1 MQAKNLLKKN
11 TITVVDGRQ
20 EVIKAVGTPFKSL
33 TRIWCRHEADC
44 LSQLEELG
52 FTSAPKLISSTVDSF
67 TMEKIE
73 GTSLH
78 GRMPIDE
85 TFFIRLMDVISELHD
100 FGFAHG
106 NLRPNN
112 IIVKAGNEPALI
124 DFESCCRIPNPLF
137 LLARF
142 SDLAWLHWLWQS
154 RVVQSDPELV
164 RAKFPRYVLLAM
176 SVITPIGKLRVMA
189 MDARKRHRKSRRVS
203 S

>member
-1 MQAKNLLKKN
+1 MQAKNLLKWN
-11 TITVVDGRQ
+11 TITVVDGRH

-33 TRIWCRHEADC
+33 TRIWCRHEAEC

-67 TMEKIE
+67 TMEQIE
-73 GTSLH
+73 GKSLQ
-78 GRMPIDE
+78 GRKPIGE
-85 TFFIRLMDVISELHD
+85 TLFIRLMDVISELHG

-112 IIVKAGNEPALI
+112 IIIRAGNEPALI

-142 SDLAWLHWLWQS
+142 SDQAWLHWLWQS
-154 RVVQSDPELV
+154 RVVQSNPELV
-164 RAKFPRYVLLAM
+164 RAKFPRYILLAM

-189 MDARKRHRKSRRVS
+189 MDARKRLK
-203 S
+203 

>member
-1 MQAKNLLKKN
+1 VQAKNLLKKN

-33 TRIWCRHEADC
+33 TRIWCRHEAEC

-52 FTSAPKLISSTVDSF
+52 FASAPKLISSTVDSF

-78 GRMPIDE
+78 GRAPIDE
-85 TFFIRLMDVISELHD
+85 TLFIRLMDVISELHD

>member
-33 TRIWCRHEADC
+33 TRIWCRHEAEC

-85 TFFIRLMDVISELHD
+85 TLFIRLMDVIGELHD
-100 FGFAHG
+100 LGFAHG

-112 IIVKAGNEPALI
+112 IIIRAGNAPALI

-154 RVVQSDPELV
+154 RVVQSNPELV
-164 RAKFPRYVLLAM
+164 RTKFPRYVLLAM

-189 MDARKRHRKSRRVS
+189 MDARKRHRKSRRAS